1 MSTEKVKCLI
11 CGAILDAG
19 TKVCPICGVGEEHF
33 VPVAPD
39 PAPAPDERKADER
52 FVIIGSGIA
61 AVSAAQELRR
71 LNPRASVVMVSEET
85 SLPYRRPALSKDPL
99 TVQPGERFALYSPE
113 WYSRRGIFILLGRRA
128 VRLHPTAKQVDLS
141 DGEVLDYDKCILATG
156 AQSVI
161 PPIEGCTLCG
171 VFTLRTL
178 ADFEAIA
185 QYTRPDM
192 RAVVIGGGVLGLESA
207 WQLVLSGCHVTVL
220 EAATQLF
227 AGKADMTTSEEYIR
241 LAAEHGV
248 EIRTGAVVSRLEGD
262 TDVHQVILPGEY
274 LNADIV
280 LLCCGARPRVELAED
295 AGLEVR
301 HGIVV
306 NARMMTDKYGI
317 YACGDCACLTHQPV
331 TSWQVAKSMGICA
344 ARNAAGED
352 AIYQPVSVPTV
363 VNAFG
368 KMLTLESKEAPK
380 KAEV

>member
-33 VPVAPD
+33 VPVAPE
-39 PAPAPDERKADER
+39 PAPVPYERKADER
-52 FVIIGSGIA
+52 FVIIGGGVA
-61 AVSAAQELRR
+61 AVSAAQEIRR
-71 LNPRASVVMVSEET
+71 INPRASVVMVSEET
-85 SLPYRRPALSKDPL
+85 ALPYRRPALSKEPL
-99 TVQPGERFALYSPE
+99 TAQTGERFALYRPE
-113 WYSRRGIFILLGRRA
+113 WYSRRGIFILFGRRA

-161 PPIEGCTLCG
+161 PPIEGCALGG

-185 QYTRPDM
+185 QYVRPDM

-207 WQLVLSGCHVTVL
+207 WQLHLGGCHVTVL
-220 EAATQLF
+220 EAAERLF
-227 AGKADMTTSEEYIR
+227 AGMADEATSAEYIR
-241 LAAEHGV
+241 MASAHGV
-248 EIRTGAVVSRLEGD
+248 EIRTGALVSRLEGD
-262 TDVHQVILPGEY
+262 SSVRQVILPGEY
-274 LNADIV
+274 LNADLV
-280 LLCCGARPRVELAED
+280 LLCCGVRPRVELAEQ
-295 AGLEVR
+295 AGLEVNR
-301 HGIVV
+301 GIVV
-306 NARMMTDKYGI
+306 NARMMTNKYGI
-317 YACGDCACLTHQPV
+317 YACGDCARLSERPV
-331 TSWQVAKSMGICA
+331 TAWQVAKSMGICA

-352 AIYQPVSVPTV
+352 AIYQPVSVPMV

-368 KMLTLESKEAPK
+368 KTVTPQIKEAPK